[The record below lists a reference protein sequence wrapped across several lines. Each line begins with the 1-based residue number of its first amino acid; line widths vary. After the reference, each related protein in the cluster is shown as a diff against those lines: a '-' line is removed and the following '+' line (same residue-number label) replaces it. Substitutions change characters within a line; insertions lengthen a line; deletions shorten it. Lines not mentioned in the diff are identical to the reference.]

1 MASQYELQLRA
12 TLDTSDVQQKLNQ
25 LRQSQQSNAQ
35 GNSSSKL
42 STNLNQVFAK
52 IDSSMK
58 SLQKS
63 IDKLSS
69 TLSRTQTPAFQSNLM
84 KAVAAQVAFKG
95 SPNAPMMIPPMM
107 NQSLSMSQSMNNMP
121 LLDPRSWLR
130 STPYGRIRS
139 QFYSNAIKSGKE
151 KEISIGADLVTN
163 PKFPSY
169 NSIGFV
175 HRAIMSGLAEKILG
189 KEYNAASY
197 KQLMQTYLQTRDET
211 MRLMT
216 PKDGPRSNKTSF
228 NNLIQN
234 RKFGA
239 IIGGQLLGGAGNLAT
254 DLGYERTGAVL
265 TGIGKGVSAG
275 GGAAYTASLFGASD
289 KIAGRIGGAAFA
301 ATAIVQVTKALYDL
315 KEASEKAAQ
324 AQREIAKQQVEQ
336 GRQLGQGRFSFF
348 DQQLARHA
356 LKVQNTTIA
365 NERLSYAKDIATQ
378 SAAKLEGMEDPLQ
391 FEKRVRAKAES
402 MKSDYNQ
409 RKSGWNMFSDAMSSM
424 GYSLGASEIKDT
436 NDAIDKAAN
445 KVIETYYKNFES
457 AGKQAQAAQ
466 ATADLWQNVVD
477 NLKQAKEKSED
488 ALKNMRIE
496 EARRKND
503 VVEQSLALQ
512 TQFRANDEIR
522 RSQIYAMGIIKDRTL
537 APQMQ
542 FDALSNELD
551 KARNQM
557 NQKLIEAY
565 ELNKKLTTRPDM
577 IASEYESYSKRRD
590 DLLAEADKYA
600 SKAGVLENALAQ
612 IKNLVM
618 TPDLSHM
625 TSLAQYGF
633 NMGEKDD
640 TVVVME
646 KYYSKMTTLTKQI
659 KDKLDQGLKTTATY
673 D

>member
-107 NQSLSMSQSMNNMP
+107 NQSLSMSQSMNNIPP
-121 LLDPRSWLR
+121 LDRRSWLR

-139 QFYSNAIKSGKE
+139 QFYSSLTGGKAE
-151 KEISIGADLVTN
+151 QMRIGADMA
-163 PKFPSY
+163 PGARYPAF
-169 NSIGFV
+169 NSIGFA
-175 HRAIMSGLAEKILG
+175 HRAMMSGLAEQVLG
-189 KEYNAASY
+189 AQFSAASY

-216 PKDGPRSNKTSF
+216 PDGSKSNKTSF

-365 NERLSYAKDIATQ
+365 NERLSYAKGIAEQ

-391 FEKRVRAKAES
+391 FQKRVRAKAES

-512 TQFRANDEIR
+512 TQFRTNDEIR
-522 RSQIYAMGIIKDRTL
+522 RSQIYAMGILKDRTL